1 MLRYF
6 ESEGG
11 STLDSGIKGV
21 ILRNRSAYT
30 SLGHVIPLRLSLK
43 IQTPYVEKNN
53 NTLSHR
59 HMKCGVQ
66 L

>member
-6 ESEGG
+6 ESGGG

-43 IQTPYVEKNN
+43 IQTPYVEK
-53 NTLSHR
+53 
-59 HMKCGVQ
+59 K
-66 L
+66 